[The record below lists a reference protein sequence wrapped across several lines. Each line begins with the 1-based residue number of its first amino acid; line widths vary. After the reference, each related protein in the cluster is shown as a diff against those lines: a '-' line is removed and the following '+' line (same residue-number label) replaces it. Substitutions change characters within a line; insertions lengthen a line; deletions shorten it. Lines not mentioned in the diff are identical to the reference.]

1 MCVLCWYR
9 TQEVFAATVEGDASS
24 ACYMRT
30 GDLGFVNEKG
40 ELFVTG
46 RLKDLI
52 IVRGR
57 NVYPLDIEW
66 TIHSA
71 SDLVRPGCCAVF
83 SVQLE
88 GHDEEKVV
96 AVAELRQPVADAK
109 ARDDL
114 VLSIKTAVARAF
126 DGLELHDVVL
136 VKEHT
141 VPKTSSG
148 KLMRFACRYS
158 YLQASLAR
166 LDSNTSSGTG
176 GRNLV
181 GGVVDKLVQAF
192 KPRKEA
198 LQRYIVNKVAEA
210 VDLDA
215 ANIDPACDVRSY
227 GMDSLRQMQLL
238 RELEDRLGC
247 ALPTS
252 LCDEYN
258 SIEQI
263 VDLLLSDAYTK
274 ISPRLTKFIDEEL
287 AAFKPEKRRQ
297 RRKGGFELKSA
308 LQSNGTSA
316 SSDSVAEAQAKE
328 EEDDEALPEVDV
340 AALAQPVVPTLEDYP
355 GAPIAIVGMACR
367 VPKARNVGEFW
378 SNLDSGVDAISQI
391 PADRWNAEAF
401 YDPDMDKPGKMPT
414 TQGGF
419 LDDVDKFDASFF
431 HIGARE
437 AEVMDPQ
444 QRMVLE
450 VVYEA
455 LEDAG
460 MSLDQ
465 VRGSRTGVFTG
476 VCFSD
481 YHKVQ
486 VADPD
491 KIRPYVQT
499 GCASSIVPNRVS
511 YFYDLKGPSFTVDTA
526 CSSSLVALHLACESI
541 QRGECDRA
549 IVAGTSTNLLPE
561 MFIAFAKL
569 HMLSPNGRCKAFDA
583 SGDGYVRS
591 EGICVL
597 VIEPLATAARER
609 DSVRALVRATG
620 TNQDGRTAGLTFP
633 GRDAQAALLREV
645 YSRARLTPFDVQF
658 IEAHGTGTRAGD
670 PVEAGAIGS
679 VLGEVRP
686 GDNPLLIGSVK
697 SNIGHLEG
705 ASGLAGVIKAV
716 LAMEHGVIPANLHF
730 QTPNPDIDFDGMR
743 LKVTGTKTPWPA
755 CSVRRAGVNSFGF
768 GGSNAHAVI
777 EQAPLVPALALP
789 AHHRR
794 NERTPQ
800 AFPIVLSAHT
810 KQALADLQQAY
821 AARLADTADGLGL
834 ADDPERLMDLAY
846 TLACR
851 RTHHGYRLSTVVSS
865 AAELAAELPKAKI
878 AKMPEADKAKQVLF
892 VFTGQG
898 AQWYAMGRQL
908 LRDEPVFR
916 DCMRECD
923 RIVRRLVGWSVL
935 DVLAQD
941 EATTIV
947 NRPDIAQPCT
957 TSLQVSLVRL
967 WRHWGVEPSIVVG
980 HSSGEIATAYAA
992 GALSLEDTIRTAV
1005 YRGEA
1010 MKVNESGRGKMA
1022 AVGMTEQEATEFL
1035 APYRGKVGIAAVN
1048 SPTNCTISGDAAE
1061 MEAIGEVLKE
1071 RGVFCQFLRI
1081 DCAYHSHH
1089 MLPVGARLTELLT
1102 GLETQGGEQT
1112 RVPMISTVL
1121 GAPCKASDLG
1131 ADYWVRNLVSM
1142 VRFWPAIEAAFRTT
1156 RIDVVVEIGPH
1167 PALQGPLRQCLLALS
1182 SQPPAVLPSVIRKE
1196 DEQRRMLLSLSAL
1209 HDAGVDVAWDRVFRD
1224 KLLVGYREPRLVR
1237 GLPSFPWQ
1245 RKSYWHESDISRQ
1258 SRFRELGHELLG
1270 HRLHQAHGAALW
1282 QNELKVPHL
1291 PYLKDHVVQGSIVFP
1306 GAGYIAMAAA
1316 IPADDT
1322 KSGGGGDAVNT
1333 PVAIEEIVF
1342 KKALIFETDQTAIK
1356 TQLTLADKEEEG
1368 RRDFTVFSADGSG
1381 WQEHCS
1387 GKHRRLAPA
1396 APAAADQI
1404 EANKALMQAVK
1415 ERCPHFVS
1423 KDECYKVFNDA
1434 GLEYGPDFQGA
1445 HTLSFY
1451 NHPPPTRCVCVCGRQ
1466 PRHSRHD
1473 MSIRQASR
1481 SCTAATV
1488 RRGRW

>member
-1 MCVLCWYR
+1 
-9 TQEVFAATVEGDASS
+9 
-24 ACYMRT
+24 
-30 GDLGFVNEKG
+30 
-40 ELFVTG
+40 
-46 RLKDLI
+46 
-52 IVRGR
+52 
-57 NVYPLDIEW
+57 
-66 TIHSA
+66 
-71 SDLVRPGCCAVF
+71 VF

-88 GHDEEKVV
+88 SHDEEKVV
-96 AVAELRQPVADAK
+96 AVAELRQPISDAK
-109 ARDDL
+109 AKDDL

-166 LDSNTSSGTG
+166 LDTNGSGSRNASG
-176 GRNLV
+176 GLV
-181 GGVVDKLVQAF
+181 SGVVGKLVQAF

-287 AAFKPEKRRQ
+287 SAFKPEKRRQ
-297 RRKGGFELKSA
+297 RRKGGFELKREEEESRE
-308 LQSNGTSA
+308 S
-316 SSDSVAEAQAKE
+316 QAKE
-328 EEDDEALPEVDV
+328 EEDDEDLSAADV
-340 AALAQPVVPTLEDYP
+340 AALPQAVTPTLEDYP
-355 GAPIAIVGMACR
+355 GRPIAIVGMACR
-367 VPKARNVGEFW
+367 VPKARNLGEFW
-378 SNLDSGVDAISQI
+378 NNLDSGVDAISQI

-419 LDDVDKFDASFF
+419 LDDIDKFDASFF

-460 MSLDQ
+460 MSMDKI
-465 VRGSRTGVFTG
+465 RGSRTGVFTG

-499 GCASSIVPNRVS
+499 GCASSIVPNRIS

-591 EGICVL
+591 EGVCVL
-597 VIEPLATAARER
+597 IIEPLATAARDR

-633 GRDAQAALLREV
+633 GREAQAALLREV

-670 PVEAGAIGS
+670 PVETGAIGS
-679 VLGEVRP
+679 VLGQVRP
-686 GDNPLLIGSVK
+686 SDNPLLIGSVK

-716 LAMEHGVIPANLHF
+716 LAMQNGVIPANLHF
-730 QTPNPDIDFDGMR
+730 STPNPDIDFDGMR
-743 LKVTGTKTPWPA
+743 LKVAASKLPWPE

-768 GGSNAHAVI
+768 GGSNAHAII
-777 EQAPLVPALALP
+777 EQAPLVPALVLPPSHRRHLP
-789 AHHRR
+789 APDQ
-794 NERTPQ
+794 RTPQ
-800 AFPIVLSAHT
+800 AFPVILSAHT
-810 KQALADLQQAY
+810 KQALTELQQAY
-821 AARLADTADGLGL
+821 AARLADVEDGLGL
-834 ADDPERLMDLAY
+834 GDDDERLMDLAY

-851 RTHHGYRLSTVVSS
+851 RSHHAYRLSTVVSS
-865 AAELAAELPKAKI
+865 AAELATELPKAKI

-908 LRDEPVFR
+908 LRDEPIFR
-916 DCMRECD
+916 DCMHECD
-923 RIVRRLVGWSVL
+923 RIVRRLVGWSIL

-941 EATTIV
+941 EATSII

-992 GALSLEDTIRTAV
+992 GALSLEATIRTAV
-1005 YRGEA
+1005 FRGEA

-1022 AVGMTEQEATEFL
+1022 AVGMTEQEASEFL
-1035 APYRGKVGIAAVN
+1035 ITYQGKVGIAAVN
-1048 SPTNCTISGDAAE
+1048 SPTNCTISGDAATMDE
-1061 MEAIGEVLKE
+1061 IGAVLKE

-1089 MLPVGARLTELLT
+1089 MIPVGDRLTELLA
-1102 GLETQGGEQT
+1102 GLETQGGEET

-1121 GAPCKASDLG
+1121 GGLCKATDLG

-1142 VRFWPAIEAAFRTT
+1142 VRFWPAIEAAFRAT
-1156 RIDVVVEIGPH
+1156 RIDIVVEIGPH
-1167 PALQGPLRQCLLALS
+1167 PALQGPLRQCLLALTA
-1182 SQPPAVLPSVIRKE
+1182 QPPAVLPSLIRKE
-1196 DEQRRMLLSLSAL
+1196 DEQRRMALSLCAL
-1209 HDAGVDVAWDRVFRD
+1209 HDAGVEVAWERVFRD
-1224 KLLVGYREPRLVR
+1224 KLLLGYREPRLVR
-1237 GLPSFPWQ
+1237 DLPSFPWQ
-1245 RKSYWHESDISRQ
+1245 RKSFWHESDISRQ

-1270 HRLHQAHGAALW
+1270 HRLRQAHGAAVW
-1282 QNELKVPHL
+1282 QNELKVSHL

-1316 IPADDT
+1316 IPADAESQP
-1322 KSGGGGDAVNT
+1322 KGDATGVQSA
-1333 PVAIEEIVF
+1333 AIEEIVF
-1342 KKALIFETDQTAIK
+1342 KKALLFDTDQTTVK
-1356 TQLTLADKEEEG
+1356 TQLTLSEKEEDG

-1387 GKHRRLAPA
+1387 GKHRRLAPNSPSPADCSA
-1396 APAAADQI
+1396 AL

-1434 GLEYGPDFQGA
+1434 GLEYGPDFQGTRQ
-1445 HTLSFY
+1445 HLPF
-1451 NHPPPTRCVCVCGRQ
+1451 HPHHCSLKRERESSG
-1466 PRHSRHD
+1466 
-1473 MSIRQASR
+1473 
-1481 SCTAATV
+1481 
-1488 RRGRW
+1488 